1 MLLVSALNANRH
13 DYLIVFKAL
22 EMESRGDEE
31 RDKLYLKT
39 PPGREQLNIECMKG
53 ELYSLSGS
61 WRKVYEEIVPPPIT
75 LCGDIKKSLRF
86 NSTRSQ
92 RLILYRIQV
101 ASIER

>member
-86 NSTRSQ
+86 DSTRIQ

-101 ASIER
+101 ASFER